1 MFLHPVPAARR
12 REGGGF
18 TLIELLVVIAIIAT
32 LAALLLPQVKKSM
45 EAALSTACKSNLR
58 QIGIALVGFASD
70 HEDHMPRHIDWDND
84 PVYYHSWVDQL
95 SPYLGQEDALSLP
108 TESSTVF
115 LCPANDLDI
124 SYTETYPKRVNYA
137 FNKQV
142 LPEGLLP
149 EHGGFNPDVIF
160 DQWTGTIVFGDGGM
174 DAFAVYGWVSVMVDP
189 RPNQD
194 IYFPWLHYE
203 GQNFAFGD
211 SHVEWIKRGGLRIEM
226 MRTP

>member
-1 MFLHPVPAARR
+1 MLRKTQPCFIAHRTQA
-12 REGGGF
+12 F

-32 LAALLLPQVKKSM
+32 LASLLLPQVKQ
-45 EAALSTACKSNLR
+45 ALQTALSTTCKSNLR
-58 QIGIALVGFASD
+58 QIGIALVGFADD
-70 HEDHMPRHIDWDND
+70 HDDYMPRHIDWDND

-95 SPYLGQEDALSLP
+95 SPYLGEVDALSLAAE
-108 TESSTVF
+108 THTVF
-115 LCPANDLDI
+115 RCPANDLSI

-149 EHGGFNPDVIF
+149 KHGGFNPDMRF
-160 DQWTGTIVFGDGGM
+160 DQWPKTIVFGDGGT
-174 DAFAVYGWVSVMVDP
+174 DALAVYGWVTGMVDP

-194 IYFPWLHYE
+194 IYFSWLHDN

-211 SHVEWIKRGGLRIEM
+211 GHVAWIKRGGLTREM
-226 MRTP
+226 MQTP